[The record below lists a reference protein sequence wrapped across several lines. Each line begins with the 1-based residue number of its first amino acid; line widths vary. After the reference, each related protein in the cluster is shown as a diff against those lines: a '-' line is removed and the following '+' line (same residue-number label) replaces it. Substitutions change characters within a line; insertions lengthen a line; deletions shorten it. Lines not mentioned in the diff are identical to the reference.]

1 MELNKSAGPLISI
14 VILNYNAEKFLDECI
29 NSIYKTKTVSFEI
42 ILVDNASTNK
52 SYRECIKKFPEIKL
66 IENKKNLGYCEG
78 NNVGIKASKG
88 EFIVVLNPDTIVTPT
103 WLYELIRA
111 YQKNGKGIYQP
122 KILATTDHN
131 ILLSSGQFIQ
141 LFGFGYSRGKG
152 DKDVQESRN
161 IEKIGYASGTCLFTS
176 KTILEKLDYFD
187 PFLFAYHDDLDLC
200 WRAAMFG
207 INSFYVPTSV
217 IFHPIEGYSFKW
229 SELKFYLMERNRHY
243 CLLTHFTKSNY
254 LKILPSL
261 ILVDFAVSL
270 FYLKKGMFITKIK
283 TSLNILKNLIKISE
297 QYKKIQSKRIMSDKE
312 ILNIFQDEI
321 QIPKWVA
328 NEENSDSFNNFL
340 NRLSKIT
347 RNFL

>member
-1 MELNKSAGPLISI
+1 MNESAGPLISV

-29 NSIYKTKTVSFEI
+29 NSIYKTEKVNFEI

-52 SYRECIKKFPEIKL
+52 SYREFAKKFPEIKL

-78 NNVGIKASKG
+78 NNVGIRASKG
-88 EFIVVLNPDTIVTPT
+88 EFVVVLNPDTILTPT
-103 WLYELIRA
+103 WLHELIHA
-111 YQKNGKGIYQP
+111 YQENGEGIYQP
-122 KILATTDHN
+122 KILATTDHDM
-131 ILLSSGQFIQ
+131 LLSSGQFIQ

-152 DKDVQESRN
+152 EKHVEESKDV
-161 IEKIGYASGTCLFTS
+161 EKIGYASGTCLFTS
-176 KTILEKLDYFD
+176 KNILEKLEYFD

-229 SELKFYLMERNRHY
+229 SKFKFYLMERNRQY
-243 CLLTHFTKSNY
+243 CLLTHFTKSSY
-254 LKILPSL
+254 LKMLPSL
-261 ILVDFAVSL
+261 ILVDFAVSM

-283 TSLNILKNLIKISE
+283 TSLNIIKNLTKISKR
-297 QYKKIQSKRIMSDKE
+297 YKKIQSTRTLSDRE
-312 ILNIFQDEI
+312 ILNIFQDKI
-321 QIPKWVA
+321 QVPKWVA
-328 NEENSDSFNNFL
+328 SEENSESFNNFL
-340 NRLSKIT
+340 NKLSKMT